1 MKKLIVLLA
10 LLTSCASVKAKP
22 QAPAPAPQPPQFTGW
37 VWNVAVEPGTPKDF
51 KCQGA
56 VFILDTQAMV
66 DKMKKNKTALEFGKM
81 LCGVVD
87 CEKCEPLTVLLREKK
102 K

>member
-1 MKKLIVLLA
+1 MIIMVGCAGMPKK
-10 LLTSCASVKAKP
+10 TQEVK
-22 QAPAPAPQPPQFTGW
+22 PAVAPQPPQFTGW
-37 VWNVAVEPGTPKDF
+37 VWNVTVDPSTPKDF

-56 VFILDTQAMV
+56 VFVMDTQAMV
-66 DKMKKNKTALEFGKM
+66 DKMKKNKFALEFGKM

-87 CEKCEPLTVLLREKK
+87 CQKCEPLTVLLREKK